1 MADRRT
7 EAVRWYR
14 QASFDLKAA
23 RWNRE
28 GGFHDTACFLAQQTA
43 EKALESLLY
52 YRGARR
58 TALLTHS
65 LVEMVQELAGA
76 LDAPS
81 ATETPEASVAN
92 PVATNSGPTAAPV
105 SATPP
110 EAPVIAALVDQAR
123 ALDLHYVPLRYP
135 NGLPGGYPHEFYGP
149 QLSAQAIDAAD
160 CIVGAVASWY
170 RAAGETALLEP

>member
-7 EAVRWYR
+7 EAARWYR

-28 GGFHDTACFLAQQTA
+28 GGFHDTACFLAQQAA
-43 EKALESLLY
+43 EKALKSLLY

-65 LVEMVQELAGA
+65 LVEMVQELA
-76 LDAPS
+76 
-81 ATETPEASVAN
+81 
-92 PVATNSGPTAAPV
+92 APV
-105 SATPP
+105 SETPP
-110 EAPVIAALVDQAR
+110 EAAPVIAALADQAR
-123 ALDLHYVPLRYP
+123 SLDLHYVPSRYP

-149 QLSAQAIDAAD
+149 DLSAQAIEAAD
-160 CIVGAVASWY
+160 RIVGAVASWY
-170 RAAGETALLEP
+170 RAAGDTSLLEP

>member
-14 QASFDLKAA
+14 QASSDLKAA

-28 GGFHDTACFLAQQTA
+28 GGFHDTACFLAQQAA
-43 EKALESLLY
+43 EKALKSLLY

-76 LDAPS
+76 PDAAS
-81 ATETPEASVAN
+81 ATETPQASA
-92 PVATNSGPTAAPV
+92 
-105 SATPP
+105 
-110 EAPVIAALVDQAR
+110 IAALVDQAR
-123 ALDLHYVPLRYP
+123 SLDLHYVPSRYP

-149 QLSAQAIDAAD
+149 QLSAQAIEAAD
-160 CIVGAVASWY
+160 RIVGAVASWY
-170 RAAGETALLEP
+170 RAAGETRLLEL

>member
-28 GGFHDTACFLAQQTA
+28 GGFHDTACFLAQQAA
-43 EKALESLLY
+43 EKSLKSLLY
-52 YRGARR
+52 YLGARR

-65 LVEMVQELAGA
+65 LAEMVQELAA
-76 LDAPS
+76 PMSEAPPDAPVM
-81 ATETPEASVAN
+81 ATLA
-92 PVATNSGPTAAPV
+92 GH
-105 SATPP
+105 
-110 EAPVIAALVDQAR
+110 AR
-123 ALDLHYVPLRYP
+123 ALDLHYVPSRYP

-149 QLSAQAIDAAD
+149 DLSEKAIEAAD
-160 CIVGAVASWY
+160 RIVGAVTSWY